1 MVQIRSVL
9 KRRDGLV
16 IPLMAAPFTMSVM
29 FMALLVVGRFSN
41 KYVELSSVVLGNGF
55 VENPVA
61 PNFAFP
67 ALKRR

>member
-1 MVQIRSVL
+1 
-9 KRRDGLV
+9 
-16 IPLMAAPFTMSVM
+16 M

-55 VENPVA
+55 VEDPVA